1 MEENVERA
9 NTHILKSLELYAL
22 SVPVVSANLSLKTFI
37 VPYFAIC
44 LAAVNTCDVQSL
56 NQERFCHQ
64 QALPISTEYGTKKP
78 GVCLLSAWLELL

>member
-1 MEENVERA
+1 MPYLFWWFLP
-9 NTHILKSLELYAL
+9 TY
-22 SVPVVSANLSLKTFI
+22 SLKTFI

-44 LAAVNTCDVQSL
+44 LTAVNTFDVQSL